1 MILIEE
7 DTFQA
12 YKFDLINQVINF
24 SLLLKA
30 QSNYVIITKFYMTFM
45 VDLVL
50 TYKEQSSPKSTWFC
64 FIQKEGTLFFML
76 QKV

>member
-7 DTFQA
+7 DTFLA
-12 YKFDLINQVINF
+12 YKFDLINQVIKF

-30 QSNYVIITKFYMTFM
+30 QSNYVIITKFYMIFM

-50 TYKEQSSPKSTWFC
+50 TYKEQSSPKSTCFC
-64 FIQKEGTLFFML
+64 FI
-76 QKV
+76 